1 MQSVTINEL
10 KNNPTTITNFLEKGI
25 PVFLTEHSKPIG
37 ITVPIDDSI
46 VNQSIN
52 ELLLFDLYKTGEIS
66 FGKLA
71 ELLNVS
77 KEKLRNMFV
86 TLNMPVI
93 NYSPDEIKDELKL
106 LDNL

>member
-1 MQSVTINEL
+1 MQSLTINDL
-10 KNNPTTITNFLEKGI
+10 KNNPTRITSYLERGM
-25 PVFLTEHSKPIG
+25 PVFLTKHSQPIG
-37 ITVPIDDSI
+37 ITVPLDDSI
-46 VNQSIN
+46 VNQSIK

-71 ELLNVS
+71 ELLNVN
-77 KEKLRNMFV
+77 KEKLRKMFI

-93 NYSPDEIKDELKL
+93 NYSPDEIKDELEL

>member
-1 MQSVTINEL
+1 MQSVTINEI
-10 KNNPTTITNFLEKGI
+10 KNDPTTITSCLKKGI

-37 ITVPIDDSI
+37 ITIPLDDSI
-46 VNQSIN
+46 VNQSIK

-71 ELLNVS
+71 EFLDVN
-77 KEKLRNMFV
+77 KEKLRAMFMA
-86 TLNMPVI
+86 LNMPI
-93 NYSPDEIKDELKL
+93 IDYPPDEVKEEVEL